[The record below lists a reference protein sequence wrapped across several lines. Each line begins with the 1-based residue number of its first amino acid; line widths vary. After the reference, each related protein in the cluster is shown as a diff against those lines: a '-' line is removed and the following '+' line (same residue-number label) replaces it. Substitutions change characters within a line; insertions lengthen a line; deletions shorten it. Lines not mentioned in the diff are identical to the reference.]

1 MAAEYGININV
12 RTKDEQLKRL
22 QKELTSTDRKVA
34 SLNKQLTE
42 LEKKTKGGKGG
53 DGRRTGG
60 PFSADAVAKR
70 KELAKAT
77 KEAAKTF
84 EEYDKRH

>member
-12 RTKDEQLKRL
+12 RTKDEQLKKL
-22 QKELTSTDRKVA
+22 QKNLSAADRQVKSLT
-34 SLNKQLTE
+34 KQLTE

-60 PFSADAVAKR
+60 PFSDEAIKKR
-70 KELAKAT
+70 
-77 KEAAKTF
+77 
-84 EEYDKRH
+84 RS